1 MSTTERNEL
10 RELTAEEMDAVA
22 GGASNY
28 FSGDDEAGAFKALAL
43 EIARNCGMLGS
54 TSTF

>member
-10 RELTAEEMDAVA
+10 RELTAEEMDAVS

-28 FSGDDEAGAFKALAL
+28 FSGDDEVAYKAMVLELA
-43 EIARNCGMLGS
+43 RSCGVLGP
-54 TSTF
+54 TSEF

>member
-1 MSTTERNEL
+1 MSTKERNEL
-10 RELTAEEMDAVA
+10 RELTPEELDAVS

-28 FSGDDEAGAFKALAL
+28 FSGDDEVAFKAMVL
-43 EIARNCGMLGS
+43 ELARNCGVLGS